1 MTRQDIA
8 NHLGMKVETVCRV
21 FARLQAAALV
31 RVHRRQLQIRNI
43 DALRKISCG

>member
-21 FARLQAAALV
+21 FARMQDAALV
-31 RVHRRQLQIRNI
+31 SVRRRQLEIRNI
-43 DALRKISCG
+43 EALRKISCG